1 MTYISGPDDKEITV
15 SFTNGKVEKVAL
27 DMAVWVPSEV
37 YERLALELK
46 MPKEAREAL
55 SAENSYPKETLEGL

>member
-1 MTYISGPDDKEITV
+1 M
-15 SFTNGKVEKVAL
+15 SFTNGKVEKVPFDTAAWL
-27 DMAVWVPSEV
+27 PTEV

-55 SAENSYPKETLEGL
+55 SAETSYPKDTLEG